1 MEKVKEMFN
10 MQSRLN
16 TMTNGE
22 DWKSGETSESRNINF
37 YRCIYMEAAEAIDS
51 FNWKHWKDIESD
63 HDWDNAIVEVI
74 DIWHFLMSAILM
86 EGKIDLV
93 RDLEFRTP
101 VKEPNSNLL
110 IAHLEKIISQSI
122 ASIDT
127 EDTNIKEILATFL
140 DILSESG
147 VSGDALY
154 IKYIAKNQL
163 NIFRQDHGYKEGTYI
178 KVWDAV
184 EDNVIA
190 QKLME
195 QHPEFTANQLYKE
208 LQREYLHLEE
218 NQRHGDHKCEFEEG
232 CEDDVPEDSISDEV
246 VEN

>member
-1 MEKVKEMFN
+1 MIMEKVKEMFN

-16 TMTNGE
+16 TITNGD
-22 DWKSGETSESRNINF
+22 DWKSGETSEGRNINF

-51 FNWKHWKDIESD
+51 FNWKHWKDIESG
-63 HDWDNAIVEVI
+63 HDWKNAIVEVI

-93 RDLEFRTP
+93 RDLEFKSP
-101 VKEPNSNLL
+101 VSEPNPDIL
-110 IAHLEKIISQSI
+110 IAHLEKIIKQSI
-122 ASIDT
+122 NSIDV
-127 EDTNIKEILATFL
+127 EDTKINDILTTFL

-154 IKYIAKNQL
+154 VKYIAKNQL

-178 KVWDAV
+178 KIWDAI

-190 QKLME
+190 QSIME
-195 QHPEFTANQLYKE
+195 RHPDYTARQLYRELKDEYSHLKE
-208 LQREYLHLEE
+208 NCLQ
-218 NQRHGDHKCEFEEG
+218 GDHKCEFEE
-232 CEDDVPEDSISDEV
+232 ESESDDIQDGA
-246 VEN
+246 